1 MACLVT
7 GAAGFIGFHLCKKL
21 ILAGEKVYGFDNLND
36 YYELKLKEDRL
47 RDLKSLENSELN
59 WKFIKGDLND
69 KQILLNLFENTE
81 ISVVVHLAA
90 QAGVRYSI
98 NNPSIY
104 LESNILGFG
113 NILELCRKFKVK
125 HLIYAS
131 SSSVY
136 GGNTLIPFS
145 ENHSVNHPVSLYAAT
160 KRSNEMMAHSYSHLF
175 NIPITGLRFFTVY
188 GPWGRPDM
196 APMIFTR
203 SILKKEPL
211 KIFNNGDMGRDFT
224 YIDDAIEMV
233 FRLLEKPALANK
245 KFNSQQPDPAT
256 SWCPHMIFNIGSG
269 KKVLLM
275 EFINLLEKELNIKSI
290 KVFQKM
296 QQGDVV
302 FTNADNKA
310 IKQWVDYEPQ
320 TDISEGIKKF
330 IKWYKDYY
338 EV

>member
-1 MACLVT
+1 MAYLVT
-7 GAAGFIGFHLCKKL
+7 GAAGFIGFHLCKRL

-47 RDLKSLENSELN
+47 RQLQFLANSGSK

-69 KQILLNLFENTE
+69 KEILLNLFENSE
-81 ISVVVHLAA
+81 ISVVVNLAA
-90 QAGVRYSI
+90 QAGVRHSI
-98 NNPSIY
+98 KHPEIY
-104 LESNILGFG
+104 LKSNILGFG

-145 ENHSVNHPVSLYAAT
+145 ETHSVNHPISLYAAT

-211 KIFNNGDMGRDFT
+211 KIFNNGDMARDFT

-233 FRLLEKPALANK
+233 FRLLKKPAVANK
-245 KFNSQQPDPAT
+245 KFNSEEPDPAT
-256 SWCPHMIFNIGSG
+256 SWCPHMIFNIANG
-269 KKVLLM
+269 KKIFLM
-275 EFINLLEKELNIKSI
+275 DFINLIEKELNIESI
-290 KVFQKM
+290 KDFQKM
-296 QQGDVV
+296 QQGDVR
-302 FTNADNKA
+302 FTNADNSS
-310 IKQWVDYEPQ
+310 IKRWIDYEPQ
-320 TDISEGIKKF
+320 TEISEGIKKF
-330 IKWYKDYY
+330 IKWYRDYY
-338 EV
+338 KV

>member
-1 MACLVT
+1 MAYLVT

-69 KQILLNLFENTE
+69 KEILLNLFENTE

-145 ENHSVNHPVSLYAAT
+145 ETHSVNHPISLYAAT

-245 KFNSQQPDPAT
+245 KFNSQEPDPAT

-275 EFINLLEKELNIKSI
+275 EFINLLEKELNIESI
-290 KVFQKM
+290 KDFQKM

-302 FTNADNKA
+302 FTNADINS

-320 TDISEGIKKF
+320 TSISEGIKNF

>member
-1 MACLVT
+1 MAYLVT
-7 GAAGFIGFHLCKKL
+7 GAAGFIGFHLCKRL
-21 ILAGEKVYGFDNLND
+21 ILAGKRVYGLDNLND

-47 RDLKSLENSELN
+47 KQLKSLENSELK

-69 KQILLNLFENTE
+69 KEILLNLFENSE
-81 ISVVVHLAA
+81 ISVVVNLAA

-98 NNPSIY
+98 KNPSIY

-113 NILELCRKFKVK
+113 NILELCREFRVK

-145 ENHSVNHPVSLYAAT
+145 EKHSVDHPISLYAAT

-175 NIPITGLRFFTVY
+175 NMPITGLRFFTVY

-211 KIFNNGDMGRDFT
+211 KIFNNGDMARDFT

-233 FRLLEKPALANK
+233 FRLLEKPAVANE
-245 KFNSQQPDPAT
+245 KFNSEEPDPST
-256 SWCPHMIFNIGSG
+256 SWCPHMIFNIANG
-269 KKVLLM
+269 KKILLM
-275 EFINLLEKELNIKSI
+275 EFINLLEKELNLESI
-290 KVFQKM
+290 KDFQKM
-296 QQGDVV
+296 QQGDVR
-302 FTNADNKA
+302 FTNADNTS
-310 IKQWVDYEPQ
+310 IKKWADYEPQ
-320 TDISEGIKKF
+320 IEISEGIKKF
-330 IKWYKDYY
+330 IKWYRNYY

>member
-1 MACLVT
+1 MAYLVT

-47 RDLKSLENSELN
+47 RDLKSLQNSELN

-69 KQILLNLFENTE
+69 KEILLNLFENTE

-90 QAGVRYSI
+90 QAGVRFSI

-145 ENHSVNHPVSLYAAT
+145 ETHSVNHPISLYAAT

-245 KFNSQQPDPAT
+245 KFNSQEPDPAT

-275 EFINLLEKELNIKSI
+275 EFINLLEKELNIESI
-290 KVFQKM
+290 KDFQKM

-302 FTNADNKA
+302 FTNADNNS
-310 IKQWVDYEPQ
+310 IKQWVDYEPK
-320 TDISEGIKKF
+320 TSISEGIKNF

>member
-1 MACLVT
+1 MAYLVT
-7 GAAGFIGFHLCKKL
+7 GAGGFIGFHLCKKL

-47 RDLKSLENSELN
+47 RDLKSLQNSELN

-69 KQILLNLFENTE
+69 KEILLNLFENTE

-90 QAGVRYSI
+90 QAGVRFSI

-145 ENHSVNHPVSLYAAT
+145 ETHSVNHPISLYAAT

-245 KFNSQQPDPAT
+245 KFNSQEPDPAT

-275 EFINLLEKELNIKSI
+275 EFINLLEKELNIESI
-290 KVFQKM
+290 KDFQKM

-302 FTNADNKA
+302 FTNADINS

-320 TDISEGIKKF
+320 TSISEGIKNF

>member
-1 MACLVT
+1 
-7 GAAGFIGFHLCKKL
+7 
-21 ILAGEKVYGFDNLND
+21 
-36 YYELKLKEDRL
+36 
-47 RDLKSLENSELN
+47 
-59 WKFIKGDLND
+59 
-69 KQILLNLFENTE
+69 
-81 ISVVVHLAA
+81 
-90 QAGVRYSI
+90 
-98 NNPSIY
+98 
-104 LESNILGFG
+104 
-113 NILELCRKFKVK
+113 
-125 HLIYAS
+125 
-131 SSSVY
+131 
-136 GGNTLIPFS
+136 
-145 ENHSVNHPVSLYAAT
+145 
-160 KRSNEMMAHSYSHLF
+160 MMAHSYSHLF

-245 KFNSQQPDPAT
+245 KFNSQEPDPAT

-275 EFINLLEKELNIKSI
+275 EFINLLEKELNIESI
-290 KVFQKM
+290 KDFQKM

-302 FTNADNKA
+302 FTNADINS

-320 TDISEGIKKF
+320 TSISEGIKNF